1 MEPEINELR
10 RKLEALRKE
19 CQDFREVSGDALE
32 TLRQKGLALDAY
44 MESVQQML
52 DVVDGMFLQPLE
64 YMAMIWRIERNAY
77 AKAPTLDEY
86 LRLCEEEKNTNIG
99 KKGKNFIM

>member
-1 MEPEINELR
+1 M
-10 RKLEALRKE
+10 
-19 CQDFREVSGDALE
+19 Q

-44 MESVQQML
+44 VESVQQMQA
-52 DVVDGMFLQPLE
+52 VVDGMFQQPSE

-86 LRLCEEEKNTNIG
+86 LKMCEEAPQSDKRQEKADDEIAR
-99 KKGKNFIM
+99 MH